1 LYSWQLLQAHFI
13 ALAAGLKPDLASLA
27 QGVHGTD
34 EATLA
39 RRLEHDVDN
48 FCTLQAV
55 HHAVQ
60 YARDELERAGGLLL
74 KAEEAHAVLVCAFFI
89 APAEGL
95 DAKSVTA
102 KNVEGQWHQVL
113 SSQFA

>member
-34 EATLA
+34 ETTLA

-74 KAEEAHAVLVCAFFI
+74 KAEEAHAVLVCAFLMRL
-89 APAEGL
+89 PKCL
-95 DAKSVTA
+95 MLK
-102 KNVEGQWHQVL
+102 VL
-113 SSQFA
+113 LRRMWRGNGIKY